1 MREFQS
7 RDYPIREDM
16 GFQRTSWVVER
27 AGWTALT
34 LLLLAAL
41 AGLFGHGWLS
51 KDSIGDGIMR
61 VDYDRFQRITK
72 VTAYRLNLKGG
83 GEPKLTF
90 GPRFQTGYEVVDIEP
105 RPVHSSAGDKGL
117 ELQFASH
124 EDSLRVVVWV
134 KPRSFG
140 QMRFTLSSGG
150 APLTVR
156 AFIYP

>member
-1 MREFQS
+1 MQELKS
-7 RDYPIREDM
+7 RHYPISEDM
-16 GFQRTSWVVER
+16 GFQRTSWIVER
-27 AGWTALT
+27 GGWIVLT

-41 AGLFGHGWLS
+41 LGLFGHGPVS
-51 KDSIGDGIMR
+51 KVSVHDPALQ

-72 VTAYRLNLKGG
+72 VTAYLLHLKGG

-105 RPVHSSAGDKGL
+105 RPVHSSAGDKSL

-134 KPRSFG
+134 KPRAFG
-140 QMRFTLSSGG
+140 RMRFTVSSGG
-150 APLTVR
+150 EPLTVR

>member
-1 MREFQS
+1 RNGCRRCGVFRSKQRTDCMREFQS

-27 AGWTALT
+27 AGWIALT

-83 GEPKLTF
+83 GEP
-90 GPRFQTGYEVVDIEP
+90 
-105 RPVHSSAGDKGL
+105 
-117 ELQFASH
+117 
-124 EDSLRVVVWV
+124 
-134 KPRSFG
+134 
-140 QMRFTLSSGG
+140 
-150 APLTVR
+150 
-156 AFIYP
+156 